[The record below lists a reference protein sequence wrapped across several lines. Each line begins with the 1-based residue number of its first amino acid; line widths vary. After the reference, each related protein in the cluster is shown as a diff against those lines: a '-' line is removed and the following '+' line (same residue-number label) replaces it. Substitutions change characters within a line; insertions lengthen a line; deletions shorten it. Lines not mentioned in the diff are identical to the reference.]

1 MTTLSLT
8 IHRGTHEI
16 GGSCVEVATQTSRLL
31 IDAGSPLESDDAK
44 KDKAI
49 VPRSLSASLRKKSPP
64 LSGVLISHP
73 HMDHYG
79 LLPKLPSDVP
89 VYAGQFASV
98 LMKFS
103 NELSNKPMK
112 WNAPKTISDRT
123 KLQIGDFT
131 ITPYLMDHSG
141 FDSYAFLIEAQGKR
155 IFYSGDFR
163 AHGRKSAMFKRFLKQ
178 APKNIDALI
187 LEGTTIGRA
196 QEHSMSEQ
204 DLEAKFIQS
213 IKRTQGPV
221 FITLAGQ
228 NIDRI
233 VSVYKAAMAD
243 NRILIIDP
251 YIAEILDRIKKQYV
265 ADGKPCSLPQA
276 SWPKVKVCYPER
288 VCSWLKGKR
297 LGSICTRHQKDKI
310 EWDQLVKIQDNIV
323 MMVRPSSFDEVR
335 DNILFELSDALWI
348 YSMWTGYLKNEMMT
362 LFSDFKVAEAKIEFL
377 HTSGHA
383 DADALR
389 AMVDALKPTTIIPI
403 HTSQPDRYRE
413 LFPNVTIANDGK
425 QLSI

>member
-1 MTTLSLT
+1 MIII

-31 IDAGSPLESDDAK
+31 IDAGSPLESDDTGKTA
-44 KDKAI
+44 AI

-64 LSGVLISHP
+64 LAGVLISHP

-98 LMKFS
+98 LMKLS
-103 NELSNKPMK
+103 NELSNKRVK
-112 WNAPKTISDRT
+112 WKKPNVISDRT
-123 KLQIGDFT
+123 KLHVGDFSV
-131 ITPYLMDHSG
+131 TPYLMDHSG
-141 FDSYAFLIEAQGKR
+141 FDSYAFLIEAEGKR
-155 IFYSGDFR
+155 LFYSGDFR
-163 AHGRKSAMFKRFLKQ
+163 GHGRKAATFKRFLKS
-178 APKNIDALI
+178 APKNIDALL

-196 QEHSMSEQ
+196 QEQSMSEQ
-204 DLEAKFIQS
+204 DLEAKFIKS
-213 IKRTQGPV
+213 IKRTQGLV

-233 VSVYKAAMAD
+233 VSVYKATMA
-243 NRILIIDP
+243 NKRILIIDP

-265 ADGKPCSLPQA
+265 AAGKHCRLPQA
-276 SWPKVKVCYPER
+276 SWPKVKVCYPDR
-288 VCSWLKGKR
+288 LCSWLKGKR

-310 EWDQLVKIQDNIV
+310 EWDELVKIQDNIV
-323 MMVRPSSFDEVR
+323 IMVRPSSFDEVR
-335 DNILFELSDALWI
+335 DNLLFDLSDALWI
-348 YSMWTGYLKNEMMT
+348 YSMWTGYMKNEMMT
-362 LFSDFKVAEAKIEFL
+362 LFSDFKVAEAKIEYL

-389 AMVDALKPTTIIPI
+389 AMVDALNPATIIPI
-403 HTSQPDRYRE
+403 HTSYPDKYRE
-413 LFPNVTIANDGK
+413 LFPNVTVVNDGE